1 MWAFFVTG
9 TERHRTASRTPPA
22 ASICC
27 SKCFRSCLFSVV
39 LGSSSCEGWRA
50 TEKRSFRFKKGD
62 VIKDLLF
69 DFFSRLEIL
78 VSFAIS
84 RLKQQMIQRW
94 LVGGAKLTEDWSSL
108 SDLAHSS
115 SFVSR
120 LTLTTPLRNT
130 PTSIDQIL
138 DWMQS
143 PFLQY
148 TPGSRVRDSKTTTGI
163 SSQRWTFELLTEE
176 RQALDEPSKTDG
188 WTEHVCG
195 GRTRPAHLR

>member
-1 MWAFFVTG
+1 MGRRFGEWRGKSAHPAFRGGLTSEV
-9 TERHRTASRTPPA
+9 HRSHRGCRVK
-22 ASICC
+22 S
-27 SKCFRSCLFSVV
+27 
-39 LGSSSCEGWRA
+39 
-50 TEKRSFRFKKGD
+50 
-62 VIKDLLF
+62 
-69 DFFSRLEIL
+69 
-78 VSFAIS
+78 
-84 RLKQQMIQRW
+84 
-94 LVGGAKLTEDWSSL
+94 
-108 SDLAHSS
+108 HSS

-176 RQALDEPSKTDG
+176 LQALDEPSKTDG

-195 GRTRPAHLR
+195 GRTRPAHRQKPATAQEQQQQPTMIAWVRERRYNETPPRRNRLNNRYQWNEKEAEHQDAL